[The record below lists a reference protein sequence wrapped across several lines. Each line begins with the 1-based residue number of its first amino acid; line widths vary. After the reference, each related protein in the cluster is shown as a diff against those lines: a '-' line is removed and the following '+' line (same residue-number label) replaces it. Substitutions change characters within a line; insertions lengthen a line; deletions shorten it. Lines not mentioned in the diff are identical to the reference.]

1 MADDLQVVVYD
12 ETLHKA
18 GAQLVWHDCGWSDKV
33 DACELLDTFFDLGP
47 TWVGIR
53 DEAVQSVVHTAAA
66 TLRYQQSDIRLQA
79 VTGVTTSLQARRG
92 GVAAKTL
99 AHAMAAGAVNGVV
112 VSALGIFDQGFYD
125 RLGYGSLDIMRL
137 IRFDPKDIRVDA
149 TARSPLRF
157 TEKDVDEIHAARSR
171 RWLRHGGIHFDSAK
185 RTLADMQECTHGIG
199 FGYRDHPD
207 RSISHMIWF
216 SRKEAENGPFRVI
229 FTVWETREQLR
240 ELMAFLHS
248 LADQVHL
255 VVMEEPPGI
264 ALQDFIH
271 RPLRSRAITEKS
283 KYETGITAMTYQ
295 QARIVNLPAAIAAMS
310 MRVPSLAF
318 NLNVTDPIT
327 PYLPK
332 DAPWSGCAGQYT
344 IRVGE
349 KSTIKTGHTD
359 GLETLSADIGAFS
372 RLWLGSRT
380 ATALAVTSH
389 FDGPDSLLRALAA
402 CICLPVPRFDWNF

>member
-1 MADDLQVVVYD
+1 MADDLHVAVYD

-99 AHAMAAGAVNGVV
+99 AHAMAAGAANGAV

-137 IRFDPKDIRVDA
+137 IRFDPKDIRVDT

-171 RWLRHGGIHFDSAK
+171 RWLRHGGVNFDSAK
-185 RTLADMQECTHGIG
+185 RTLADMQECTNGIG

-207 RSISHMIWF
+207 GSISHMIWF
-216 SRKEAENGPFRVI
+216 SRKDAENGPFRVI

-271 RPLRSRAITEKS
+271 RPLRSRAITQKS

-295 QARIVNLPAAIAAMS
+295 QARIVNLQAAIETLS
-310 MRVPSLAF
+310 VHGPSIDF
-318 NLNVTDPIT
+318 NLIIKDPVTRL
-327 PYLPK
+327 LPQ
-332 DAPWSGCAGQYT
+332 DAPWSGCGGNYT
-344 IRVGE
+344 IHIGE
-349 KSTIKTGHTD
+349 KSTLKTGHTD

-372 RLWLGSRT
+372 RLWLGSST
-380 ATALAVTSH
+380 ATALAVTSD
-389 FDGPDSLLRALAA
+389 FDGPEALLNALDA